1 MIVAIVLIL
10 VAGITAIVE
19 GPDSSPPPL
28 GVTITAPTEPT
39 FTEPRQAP
47 TFPVEP
53 RPPANTNASPQQ
65 P

>member
-1 MIVAIVLIL
+1 MIIAIVVLL
-10 VAGITAIVE
+10 AAGITAIVQ
-19 GPDSSPPPL
+19 GPDSSGPTP

-53 RPPANTNASPQQ
+53 RPPAETNPAPRQ

>member
-1 MIVAIVLIL
+1 MIIAIVLIL

-19 GPDSSPPPL
+19 GPDSNPPPA

-47 TFPVEP
+47 TFPIEP
-53 RPPANTNASPQQ
+53 RPPARTNPSSQQ

>member
-10 VAGITAIVE
+10 VAGITAIVQ
-19 GPDSSPPPL
+19 GPDSSGPTP

-47 TFPVEP
+47 TFPIEP
-53 RPPANTNASPQQ
+53 RPPARTTPSSQEP
-65 P
+65 